1 MFRQKRI
8 QHTQGKRSRKGKK
21 HGETWKCSDLGSF
34 RVWTCVWVFSHLAHE
49 VLVKEFSNVREG
61 MALQGLHEK
70 RGVGKASTVYFELQ
84 VLVSLDEC
92 FSRFLLSLSLLF
104 KLDHVL
110 NSKIQWQSSSH
121 KACQSFVVKL
131 KAQNPTLFLFF
142 LAGYHHHHKYQYQL
156 LFLFFFLSPF
166 SLSLSLASP

>member
-34 RVWTCVWVFSHLAHE
+34 RVWTCVWVFSHLPHE
-49 VLVKEFSNVREG
+49 VLVKVFYN
-61 MALQGLHEK
+61 L
-70 RGVGKASTVYFELQ
+70 RGNGIAAWKERISKVSAIYFELQ

-142 LAGYHHHHKYQYQL
+142 LAGHHHHHKYQYHFL
-156 LFLFFFLSPF
+156 FALFLPLSFLSLP
-166 SLSLSLASP
+166 LSC